1 MSRSLLIPAPGTP
14 LTCCARSWR
23 AGALIRFAPRA
34 VWRASAAP
42 FVLLAALAMGGC
54 GTDVTDAKAGGEA
67 ASVSVT
73 AVTAVEQPI
82 KRFIRVSGTLTP
94 QEDAEVAAEIAGR
107 VVATPVER
115 GSNVRAGDALIQ
127 IAATEVEAQAR
138 EAQAN
143 AAQIEAR
150 LGIDPSTSS
159 GQGGGAAF
167 DIERVPEVANAKAAY
182 QLARNEFTRAQ
193 RLHQD
198 KLLSQSDFDQRSAQ
212 MEATERQYEVARNGA
227 AQQYQSLLA
236 ARARVT
242 VAQKALADT
251 VVRAPFAGAVGE
263 RLVSVGDYV
272 TRGTKVASVVRVDP
286 LRVELTVPE
295 QYVSAVAV
303 GRAVNFAVDAYPQE
317 SFTGEVRYVSPTV
330 TASTRA
336 LTLEALVPNAHGR
349 LKPGFFATAQIEEA
363 QPRPGIM
370 MPAAAVRTI
379 AGTARVFVIAGDRA
393 EERIV
398 MTGQADGD
406 RVEIVSGI
414 KAGERIAATGVDQLV
429 DGVRIAVR

>member
-1 MSRSLLIPAPGTP
+1 MTTSGVLVSRSLL
-14 LTCCARSWR
+14 
-23 AGALIRFAPRA
+23 
-34 VWRASAAP
+34 
-42 FVLLAALAMGGC
+42 FVLLAALTMGGC
-54 GTDVTDAKAGGEA
+54 AADATDAKAAGEA
-67 ASVSVT
+67 LAVSVT
-73 AVTAVEQPI
+73 TVTAAEQPI

-94 QEDAEVAAEIAGR
+94 QDEAEVAAEIAGR

-115 GSNVRAGDALIQ
+115 GSAVRAGDALIQ

-150 LGIDPSTSS
+150 LGLD
-159 GQGGGAAF
+159 GGGAF

-182 QLARNEFTRAQ
+182 QLSRNEFSRAE
-193 RLHQD
+193 RLHAD
-198 KLLSQSDFDQRSAQ
+198 KLLSQSDFDQRGAQ
-212 MEATERQYEVARNGA
+212 MEATQRQYEVARNGA
-227 AQQYQSLLA
+227 AQQFQSLLA

-251 VVRAPFAGAVGE
+251 VVRAPFAGSVGE

-303 GRAVNFAVDAYPQE
+303 GRAVNFEVDAYPKE
-317 SFTGEVRYVSPTV
+317 SFTGEVRYVSPSV

-336 LTLEALVPNAHGR
+336 LTLEAVVPNGHGR

-363 QPRPGIM
+363 QPRPGILV
-370 MPAAAVRTI
+370 PPAAVRTV
-379 AGTARVFVIAGDRA
+379 AGTARVFVISGDRA
-393 EERIV
+393 EERVV
-398 MTGQADGD
+398 MTGQVAANQ
-406 RVEIVSGI
+406 VEIVSGI
-414 KAGERIAATGVDQLV
+414 KAGERIATGGVDQLV
-429 DGVRIAVR
+429 DGVRVAVK